1 IISRMVCIP
10 TIGIGAG
17 SGFDGQ
23 ILVTDDLL
31 GKYTDFKPRFVR
43 QYANLSEICTNAITE
58 YAEDVRSMKFPND
71 TESFAFTEEEEEK
84 LRELMDENAVTA
96 TEISC

>member
-31 GKYTDFKPRFVR
+31 GKYTDFRPRFVR
-43 QYANLSEICTNAITE
+43 QYANLSEICTDAVAQ
-58 YAEDVRSMKFPND
+58 YAEDVRTLNFPD
-71 TESFAFTEEEEEK
+71 ASESFAFTEEEEEK
-84 LRELMDENAVTA
+84 LREMMGEPAANGS
-96 TEISC
+96 EITC